1 MVENTILFVGVLD
14 NCNSTNLSAAISFM
28 KRGFKILP
36 VNYRTIIKT
45 YGMHYFN
52 NYIIEIVKSKKPNLV
67 FFSKCNGVN
76 PDLVKECNNYTK
88 TWLWNMDSKP
98 TILHCP
104 EVVEHAKNATYSS
117 CTCNETAKWFE
128 SLGVKKCYTIFEG
141 VDPTLYKPMD
151 VERTNK
157 ISFIGTKTGERD
169 SFKEFLDSN
178 NIENS
183 FYGPGY
189 TNEVFV
195 EDFCRICSSSKA
207 MLSLNTHNNIP
218 DYFSDRVFRYMA
230 CKAPVFH
237 WDSTNTLNKYFEDKK
252 EILYFDT
259 QEKLLHLLKS
269 DINFGEIAENG
280 YNRVIENYTWDNTI
294 TNILTIAE
302 LI

>member
-1 MVENTILFVGVLD
+1 MENSIVIVGVLD
-14 NCNSTNLSAAISFM
+14 NRNSTNVSMSISFM
-28 KRGFKILP
+28 KKGFKVLP
-36 VNYRTIIKT
+36 VNYRTIISR
-45 YGMHYFN
+45 YGMSFFNKYLLEVVDHYN
-52 NYIIEIVKSKKPNLV
+52 PKLV
-67 FFSKCNGVN
+67 LFSKCNGMN
-76 PDLVKECNNYTK
+76 PDLVSACRESTK

-104 EVVEHAKNATYSS
+104 EVVQHAKNANYSS
-117 CTCNETAKWFE
+117 CTCKETAKWFE
-128 SLGVKKCYTIFEG
+128 SLGVEKCCTIFEG
-141 VDPTLYKPMD
+141 VDPTLYKP
-151 VERTNK
+151 VEVEKTDK
-157 ISFIGTKTGERD
+157 ISFIGTKTDERD
-169 SFKEFLDSN
+169 SFKKFLDSN

-189 TNEVFV
+189 TGEVFA
-195 EDFCRICSSSKA
+195 EDFCKICSSSKI

-259 QEKLLHLLKS
+259 QEKLLQLLKS
-269 DINFGEIAENG
+269 DINLSEIAENG
-280 YNRVIENYTWDNTI
+280 YNKVLESYTWDNTI
-294 TNILTIAE
+294 DNILTIAE